1 MSAPFLWILLPLLLA
16 AALWF
21 VKNQRIAAWIAIAV
35 LILLTLTAWLLPVD
49 TVMSVGGFSVK
60 ITPAWEILGRRLVI
74 DNTVTPLLA
83 LIFGTAILWFASTLV
98 LTPPRRVIPF
108 GLVLTA
114 LLVASLT
121 VQPFLYAAL
130 FIEIGVLLAIP
141 LLTQPG
147 KQPGRGVIRFLIFQ
161 TLAMPFILFSGW
173 LLTGIDANPGNLG
186 TVAQAATL
194 LALGF
199 AFLLAVFPFYTWIPL
214 LAEETHPFT
223 AGLLFWLFPTATL
236 FFGLGFLDHYAWL
249 RESPLL
255 GTALTAAGALMI
267 VSGGL
272 LAGFQRHL
280 GKVMGYAVIVEIGF
294 SLLAVGLRSRS
305 GIELFLMLLVPRA
318 LGLLLWNFSLSILQA
333 QAGELSLDNLKAAG
347 RQWPYAAAGVLLGS
361 FGIAGLPLLAGF
373 PSHLAVWE
381 TLAAASP
388 TAFPWVFTGSAGL
401 ILANIRL
408 LSTLFV
414 PDGPIVW
421 MARETKAQKVLSVL
435 GWALLVLLGILPAWM
450 TPFWSRLPALFEHL
464 GQ

>member
-1 MSAPFLWILLPLLLA
+1 MNAPTLWILLPLLLA
-16 AALWF
+16 LVLWFIRNQRTAAL
-21 VKNQRIAAWIAIAV
+21 IATAA
-35 LILLTLTAWLLPVD
+35 LSLLTLAAWLVPVD
-49 TVMSVGGFSVK
+49 TVMSVAGISLK
-60 ITPAWEILGRRLVI
+60 ISPTWEILGRRLVI
-74 DNTVTPLLA
+74 DQRVTPLLA

-98 LTPPRRVIPF
+98 LTPPRRIAPF

-121 VQPFLYAAL
+121 VEPFLYAAL

-141 LLTQPG
+141 LLTRPG
-147 KQPGRGVIRFLIFQ
+147 RQPGRGVIRFLIFQ

-186 TVAQAATL
+186 TVAQAAIL

-214 LAEETHPFT
+214 IAEEAHPFT

-236 FFGLGFLDHYAWL
+236 FFGLGFLDNYAWL

-255 GTALTAAGALMI
+255 GTALTAAGLLMI

-280 GKVMGYAVIVEIGF
+280 GRILGYAVIVEIGF
-294 SLLAVGLRSRS
+294 SLLSIGLRPNS
-305 GIELFLMLLVPRA
+305 GLGLFLMLLIPRA
-318 LGLLLWNFSLSILQA
+318 LGLLVWVFSLSILHE
-333 QAGELSLDNLKAAG
+333 QAGDLSLDNLKGAG
-347 RQWPYAAAGVLLGS
+347 RKWPFAASGVVLG
-361 FGIAGLPLLAGF
+361 FLTIAGLPTLAGF
-373 PSHLAVWE
+373 PSHLAVWQS
-381 TLAAASP
+381 LAAAAPS
-388 TAFPWVFTGSAGL
+388 AVPWVFAGSAGF
-401 ILANIRL
+401 ILASIRL
-408 LSTLFV
+408 VSTFFI
-414 PDGPIVW
+414 PAGPQPW
-421 MARETKAQKVLSVL
+421 MARETRPQKVLAVL
-435 GWALLVLLGILPAWM
+435 GWALLVLLGILPDWM